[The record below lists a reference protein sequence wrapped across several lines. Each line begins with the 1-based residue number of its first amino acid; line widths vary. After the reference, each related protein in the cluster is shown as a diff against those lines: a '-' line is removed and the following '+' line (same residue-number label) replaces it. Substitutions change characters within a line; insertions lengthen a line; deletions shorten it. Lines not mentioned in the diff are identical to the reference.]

1 MENNQRDET
10 RSDFLKCVEIDLSFY
25 IMSFLDDPA
34 DLVRATAVSHF
45 WRQFV
50 IANGLAKQMCFKK
63 FPQLSNIVAVSDAS
77 ESENISVDPTE
88 QNILE
93 RNQKVYISLI
103 HALTKSKVSAKD
115 CIEDAVS
122 ASSTDNYPDESVV
135 NTLTPRDIF
144 VRRPSYWSSKGQ
156 SNPEVPETLIYK
168 LQDGIWVITEINI
181 QPFEAFFQPG
191 KPLYSAKSVRFRIGH
206 TKNGKEIEG
215 DVKNMPPYK
224 PIDDLF
230 VWTYTSPEFPM
241 AQENRLQPFKLP
253 EPVVCVGGYLEI
265 ELSGRVQRQEMDGL
279 FYICV
284 CYVRVLGQPLSP
296 AFEINKVEPNGNME
310 LNYYPEKLKSVMENS
325 SVSAPTNLQQLEENI
340 LWDRIGLL
348 EDLLRGMQDGVLPVL
363 EDFPDLDADVD
374 GA

>member
-1 MENNQRDET
+1 MEDNQRDET
-10 RSDFLKCVEIDLSFY
+10 RSDFLKCFGIDLSVY

-34 DLVRATAVSHF
+34 DLVRASTVSHF
-45 WRQFV
+45 WSQFV
-50 IANGLAKQMCFKK
+50 IANGLAIQMCFKK

-77 ESENISVDPTE
+77 ESENISVDPTA

-93 RNQKVYISLI
+93 RNHKVYISLM

-144 VRRPSYWSSKGQ
+144 FRRPSYWSSKGQ
-156 SNPEVPETLIYK
+156 SSPEVPETLIYK

-191 KPLYSAKSVRFRIGH
+191 TPLYSSKFVRFRIGH

-215 DVKNMPPYK
+215 DIKNLPPYK
-224 PIDDLF
+224 RTDDLF

-241 AQENRLQPFKLP
+241 VQENRLQPFKLP

-265 ELSGRVQRQEMDGL
+265 ELSGRVQRQEADGL

-310 LNYYPEKLKSVMENS
+310 LNYYPENLKSVMENS
-325 SVSAPTNLQQLEENI
+325 SVGAPTNLQPLEENI
-340 LWDRIGLL
+340 LWDRIGML
-348 EDLLRGMQDGVLPVL
+348 EDLLRDMQDG
-363 EDFPDLDADVD
+363 EDFPDIDADVD
-374 GA
+374 DA